1 MSIWGKIVG
10 GAAGLFLG
18 GPLGALVGAAVGH
31 AAYDRNQPKS
41 EDDHANTSRLFQGA
55 ALSGMKERAKQVA
68 FTVAV
73 VTLGAK
79 MAKADGHVS
88 RAEVDA
94 FKRVFNIPQSDMATV
109 GRLFDQAKQSADGF
123 EIYARQVAFL
133 FKDSPQVL
141 EELLG
146 ALFLIAQADGEV
158 NPAELAF
165 LEKVAQIF
173 GLPPHAFDR
182 ARATH
187 SAGEGARARTSA
199 FSDPYAV
206 LGCARD
212 ASIEDIKATHRK
224 LLRENH
230 PDVLVSQGLPQEFLD
245 MAEDKLKAVNAA
257 WDQIQRERGL
267 K

>member
-1 MSIWGKIVG
+1 MSIWGKIIG
-10 GAAGLFLG
+10 GAAGLFMG

-31 AAYDRNQPKS
+31 AAYDRNQSSAEGEK
-41 EDDHANTSRLFQGA
+41 EKSRLFHGDP
-55 ALSGMKERAKQVA
+55 LSGVKDRARQVA

-94 FKRVFNIPQSDMATV
+94 FKRVFNIPPGDVATV
-109 GRLFDQAKQSADGF
+109 GRLFDQAKQSAEGF

-158 NPAELAF
+158 NAAELAF

-173 GLPPHAFDR
+173 GLPPRAFER

-187 SAGEGARARTSA
+187 RAGEGARARTTA
-199 FSDPYAV
+199 FDDPYAV
-206 LGCARD
+206 LGCARAAPTD
-212 ASIEDIKATHRK
+212 EIKATHRR

-230 PDVLVSQGLPQEFLD
+230 PDVLVSQGLPQEFLE
-245 MAEDKLKAVNAA
+245 MAEDKMKAVNAA